1 MKDRIIG
8 ILGGMGPQ
16 ATLDLYREIISLTP
30 ATMDQNHIRVL
41 IYSNPKIPDRTSA
54 ILAGGESPLPELIE
68 SAKILEQ
75 AGAGIL
81 TVPCNAAHY
90 FVPEIQKHI
99 GIPILHMIEE
109 TCKTVRTN
117 MPEVKAV
124 GLLAATLTVKGGLY
138 RAVFEK
144 AGIKVLEPS
153 EEDQKRVHAGIF
165 QVKAKTY
172 DAGTYNTFHSIGAGL
187 IKAGAGV
194 VILGCTEVPL
204 AFDPERAGY
213 PSLNATRVLAQAAVN
228 WALEKQ

>member
-1 MKDRIIG
+1 MSDRIIG

-30 ATMDQNHIRVL
+30 AEKDQDHIKVL

-68 SAKILEQ
+68 SAQILEK

-90 FVPEIQKHI
+90 FVPEIQKHLT
-99 GIPILHMIEE
+99 IPILNMIEE
-109 TCKTVRTN
+109 TRKAVRTLL
-117 MPEVKAV
+117 PDIDAV
-124 GLLAATLTVKGGLY
+124 GLLAATLTVKSGLY
-138 RAVFEK
+138 RNVFQK
-144 AGIKVLEPS
+144 AGIKVLEPN
-153 EEDQKRVHAGIF
+153 EADQQRVHAGIF

-172 DAGTYNTFHSIGAGL
+172 GHGTYDTFESIGASL
-187 IKAGAGV
+187 IKAGAGL

-204 AFDPERAGY
+204 AFDPKRAGY

-228 WALEKQ
+228 WALEK

>member
-1 MKDRIIG
+1 MSDRIIG

-30 ATMDQNHIRVL
+30 AEKDQDHIKVL

-54 ILAGGESPLPELIE
+54 ILSGGESPLPQLVE

-90 FVPEIQKHI
+90 FVPEIQKHVT
-99 GIPILHMIEE
+99 IPILNMIEE
-109 TCKTVRTN
+109 TCKAVQTL

-138 RAVFEK
+138 RKVFNK
-144 AGIKVLEPS
+144 VGIKVLEPN
-153 EEDQKRVHAGIF
+153 EANQQRVHAGIF
-165 QVKAKTY
+165 QVKAKSYGASTC
-172 DAGTYNTFHSIGAGL
+172 DTFESIGASL

-204 AFDPERAGY
+204 AFDSERVGY

-228 WALEKQ
+228 WALEK

>member
-1 MKDRIIG
+1 MSDRIIG

-30 ATMDQNHIRVL
+30 AEKDQDHIRVM

-68 SAKILEQ
+68 SARILEQ

-81 TVPCNAAHY
+81 TIPCNAAHY
-90 FVPEIQKHI
+90 FIPEIQKQVT
-99 GIPILHMIEE
+99 IPILHMIEE
-109 TCKTVRTN
+109 TCKAVCALMPGVR
-117 MPEVKAV
+117 AV
-124 GLLAATLTVKGGLY
+124 GLLAATLTVRSGLY
-138 RAVFEK
+138 RTVFEK
-144 AGIKVLEPS
+144 AGIRVLEPN
-153 EEDQKRVHAGIF
+153 EADQQRVHAGIF
-165 QVKAKTY
+165 QVKAK
-172 DAGTYNTFHSIGAGL
+172 AHGPGTHDTFESIGAGL

-228 WALEKQ
+228 WALEK